1 MKPAAFE
8 YHRVF
13 LAQEAIE
20 LLRELGD
27 EAKILAGGQS
37 LTPMMNFR
45 LARPSALIDI
55 NRVGEL
61 DYIRREADTLAI
73 GALTRHRTVETSTS
87 PGVLDGFAVLPK
99 AARFIGHFPIRTRG
113 TVGGSIA
120 HSDPSAEWC
129 LLARLFDATV
139 IADSPRGRREVASAD
154 WFTGFLTTAAAPDEL
169 VVEIRFHG
177 PRTHASLAEFAQ
189 RKGDFAIASA
199 AVAYDIVD
207 GVCANTAIV
216 LGGVGSE
223 PFRSGELDAVADGR
237 PPGAE
242 SWQAVADAARAM
254 VNPPADLHGDADYRR
269 HLIKGMVMQ
278 AFKQADGEPR
288 PIGLG

>member
-13 LAQEAIE
+13 SAQEAVQ
-20 LLRELGD
+20 LLSELGD

-37 LTPMMNFR
+37 LAPMMNFR

-55 NRVGEL
+55 NRVSDL
-61 DYIRREADTLAI
+61 DYIRRDGAALTI

-87 PGVLDGFAVLPK
+87 ADILDGFAVLPK
-99 AARFIGHFPIRTRG
+99 AAHHIGHFPIRTRG

-129 LLARLFDATV
+129 LLARLFDATIV
-139 IADSPRGRREVASAD
+139 TESPRGKREVGSAE
-154 WFTGFLTTAAAPDEL
+154 WFTGFLTTSAEYDEV
-169 VVEIRFHG
+169 VVEIRFTN
-177 PRTHASLAEFAQ
+177 PRTYSALAEFAQ

-199 AVAYDIVD
+199 AVAFDVTD
-207 GVCANTAIV
+207 GGCANTTVV

-223 PFRSGELDAVADGR
+223 PFRSPELDAVANGR
-237 PPGAE
+237 PPGADTA
-242 SWQAVADAARAM
+242 QAVATAAQAM
-254 VNPPADLHGDADYRR
+254 VNPPADLHGGSDYRR
-269 HLIKGMVMQ
+269 HLVGSMIRQ
-278 AFKQADGEPR
+278 AFADAGAVPTEAA
-288 PIGLG
+288 